1 MYKMWIDR
9 EIKTEL
15 VDLALHYPV
24 VMITGP
30 RQAGKTSLA
39 RQVFPDKPYYSIENP
54 DVRQQISTDPRA
66 FFTSNPDGAI
76 IDEFQRYPEIL
87 SYIQGIVDEKK
98 QNGQFILTGSNN
110 VSMLSKVTQSLAGRV
125 ALLKLLP
132 FSIAE
137 LGAFGKNYSVDDY
150 LLNGFYPRVYA
161 DNLNPTKAYRNYYE
175 TYVERDIRQI
185 LQVKDVSLFQK
196 FMKLCAGRVG
206 QLFNANNLA
215 TEVGVSYQTI
225 FAWLS
230 ALQATYIVFLV
241 QPWSANISKRLV
253 KTPKLY
259 FYDVGLAAYLLGIE
273 NTSHVETHPLRGSL
287 FENMVTLEL
296 LKNRYNAGLDNNLY
310 FYRDNHG
317 NEVDIMQEAGYQ
329 LNLFEIK
336 SAETFTPHFL
346 KGLDYLKKIVPD
358 RVGKS
363 NLVYAGSDKMTIKE
377 HRIVNY
383 KNLFR

>member
-9 EIKTEL
+9 EINTEL

-296 LKNRYNAGLDNNLY
+296 LKKRYNAGLDNNLY

-363 NLVYAGSDKMTIKE
+363 NLVYAGSDEMTIKE

>member
-9 EIKTEL
+9 VIKTEL

-110 VSMLSKVTQSLAGRV
+110 VSMLSKVIQSLAGRV

-137 LGAFGKNYSVDDY
+137 LDAFEKNYSVGDY

-363 NLVYAGSDKMTIKE
+363 NLVYAGSDEMTIKE

>member
-1 MYKMWIDR
+1 MWIDR
-9 EIKTEL
+9 EIKAEL

-54 DVRQQISTDPRA
+54 DVRQQISSDPRA

-137 LGAFGKNYSVDDY
+137 LGAFEKNDSVDDY

-215 TEVGVSYQTI
+215 TEVGVSSMTI
-225 FAWLS
+225 QAWLS

-296 LKNRYNAGLDNNLY
+296 LKKRYNAGLDNNLY

-329 LNLFEIK
+329 LDLFEIK

-363 NLVYAGSDKMTIKE
+363 NLVYAGSDEMTIKE

>member
-1 MYKMWIDR
+1 MWIDR
-9 EIKTEL
+9 EIKAEL
-15 VDLALHYPV
+15 VDLALNYPV

-87 SYIQGIVDEKK
+87 SYIQGIVDERK

-137 LGAFGKNYSVDDY
+137 VDAFGKNYSVDDY

-196 FMKLCAGRVG
+196 FMKLCAGRLG

-296 LKNRYNAGLDNNLY
+296 LKKRYNAGLDNNLY

-346 KGLDYLKKIVPD
+346 KGLDYLKKIVSD

-363 NLVYAGSDKMTIKE
+363 NLVYAGSDEMTIKE

>member
-1 MYKMWIDR
+1 MWIDR
-9 EIKTEL
+9 EIKAEL

-137 LGAFGKNYSVDDY
+137 VGAFGKNYSLDDY

-215 TEVGVSYQTI
+215 TEVGVSSMTI
-225 FAWLS
+225 QAWLS

-273 NTSHVETHPLRGSL
+273 NTSHIETHPLRGSL
-287 FENMVTLEL
+287 FENLVTLEL

-346 KGLDYLKKIVPD
+346 NGLDYLKKIVPD

-363 NLVYAGSDKMTIKE
+363 NLVYAGSDEMTIKE

>member
-1 MYKMWIDR
+1 MWIDR

-150 LLNGFYPRVYA
+150 LLNGFSPRVYA

-196 FMKLCAGRVG
+196 FMKLFAGRVG

>member
-1 MYKMWIDR
+1 MWIDR
-9 EIKTEL
+9 EIKAEL

-39 RQVFPDKPYYSIENP
+39 RQVFPDKPYYSVENP
-54 DVRQQISTDPRA
+54 DVRQQISSDPRA
-66 FFTSNPDGAI
+66 FFNSNSDGAI

-132 FSIAE
+132 FSITE

-296 LKNRYNAGLDNNLY
+296 LKKRYNAGLDNNLY

-346 KGLDYLKKIVPD
+346 KGLDYLKKIVPE
-358 RVGKS
+358 RVGTT
-363 NLVYAGSDKMTIKE
+363 NLVYAGRDEMSIKN
-377 HRIVNY
+377 HRILNY
-383 KNLFR
+383 KNL

>member
-1 MYKMWIDR
+1 
-9 EIKTEL
+9 
-15 VDLALHYPV
+15 
-24 VMITGP
+24 
-30 RQAGKTSLA
+30 
-39 RQVFPDKPYYSIENP
+39 
-54 DVRQQISTDPRA
+54 
-66 FFTSNPDGAI
+66 
-76 IDEFQRYPEIL
+76 
-87 SYIQGIVDEKK
+87 
-98 QNGQFILTGSNN
+98 
-110 VSMLSKVTQSLAGRV
+110 MLSKVTQSLAGRV

-137 LGAFGKNYSVDDY
+137 IGAFGKNYSVDDY

-296 LKNRYNAGLDNNLY
+296 LKKRYNAGLDNNLY

-317 NEVDIMQEAGYQ
+317 NEVDILQEAGYQ

-358 RVGKS
+358 RVGIS
-363 NLVYAGSDKMTIKE
+363 NLVYAGSDEMSIKE

>member
-1 MYKMWIDR
+1 MWIDR
-9 EIKTEL
+9 EIKAEL
-15 VDLALHYPV
+15 VDLALNYPV

-87 SYIQGIVDEKK
+87 SYIQGIVDERK

-137 LGAFGKNYSVDDY
+137 VDAFGKNYSVDDY

-196 FMKLCAGRVG
+196 FMKLCAGRLG

-296 LKNRYNAGLDNNLY
+296 LKKRYNAGLDNNLY

-363 NLVYAGSDKMTIKE
+363 NLVYAGSDEMTIKE